1 MVKHKGKKGS
11 LPPKGQLNPI
21 KSRKQKRKEERKQ
34 KKRLKHDFYNKRRC
48 DSKGGEEKEIE
59 SEEEND
65 LKKIEERKKKEKEE
79 KKRKQ
84 EKEKMK
90 QRRKQ
95 LKRENEIEDKNIKR
109 LEKQLKLNK
118 RKGLPASFKEDG
130 LDFLMEFCDADKT
143 DLEQLIRNDDE
154 EGESD
159 EESNSNED
167 KEMEEGGEEREEETD
182 NETEETNQ
190 SEDEEEMEEETE
202 EEEKEEKETDEEE
215 KEEETGAEEEEKE
228 TEEGIEKETEEKEWE
243 DIYGRKRDAKGNI
256 LREEVKEGGS
266 TKYVPPAL
274 RAKLSE
280 GDREKRLRLERQV
293 KGQLNRLAESN
304 LHLISRQIEDYYSTN
319 SRNDMN
325 EVLCCLMTDSLI
337 GPTITPERL
346 IMEHAVLVAV
356 LHANVGTE
364 VGASIVQ
371 TMVTQF
377 NDKYGTYESV
387 PDDQVSPKELDNYV
401 QLIGQLYA
409 FKVIGSELIFGLLNK
424 LAENFEDKDVELI
437 LIVLKS
443 VGFLL
448 RKDDPAKLKD
458 LILNIQ
464 SQSSKKATENNGEAH
479 LRVKFMLETLLAIKN
494 NNVKKIPNYDPT
506 QQQHLQKI
514 IKVFLRGDCQVTPL
528 KIGYNDL
535 LTASTKGRWWV
546 VGSAWT
552 GKEEL
557 EEKVQIS
564 SGPRFS
570 TELQDLARKMR
581 MNTNARKSI
590 FCSIMSSED
599 YIEATERVV
608 KLTIKAQ
615 KEREVLFVILTCCLK
630 EKKKF
635 NPFYSQL
642 VEKLAAVDRKYR
654 IAAQFAIWDK
664 VKEMKSL
671 KEHEIHNLSLFTS
684 RLIQTQVLTLSSL
697 KVIEFSDLDKVSVGF
712 LKTVLGQLLEVK
724 DELKCEI
731 FSLVAQ
737 QSKLSTFKEG
747 LKLFMR
753 HFMLKSNKE
762 LKVKIEQAESWL
774 MSKDKRFVL

>member
-1 MVKHKGKKGS
+1 
-11 LPPKGQLNPI
+11 
-21 KSRKQKRKEERKQ
+21 
-34 KKRLKHDFYNKRRC
+34 
-48 DSKGGEEKEIE
+48 
-59 SEEEND
+59 
-65 LKKIEERKKKEKEE
+65 
-79 KKRKQ
+79 
-84 EKEKMK
+84 
-90 QRRKQ
+90 
-95 LKRENEIEDKNIKR
+95 
-109 LEKQLKLNK
+109 
-118 RKGLPASFKEDG
+118 
-130 LDFLMEFCDADKT
+130 
-143 DLEQLIRNDDE
+143 
-154 EGESD
+154 
-159 EESNSNED
+159 
-167 KEMEEGGEEREEETD
+167 
-182 NETEETNQ
+182 
-190 SEDEEEMEEETE
+190 
-202 EEEKEEKETDEEE
+202 
-215 KEEETGAEEEEKE
+215 
-228 TEEGIEKETEEKEWE
+228 
-243 DIYGRKRDAKGNI
+243 
-256 LREEVKEGGS
+256 
-266 TKYVPPAL
+266 
-274 RAKLSE
+274 
-280 GDREKRLRLERQV
+280 
-293 KGQLNRLAESN
+293 
-304 LHLISRQIEDYYSTN
+304 
-319 SRNDMN
+319 MN
-325 EVLCCLMTDSLI
+325 EVLCCLMMDSLI

-364 VGASIVQ
+364 VGASIIQ

-377 NDKYGTYESV
+377 NDKYGTYEPV
-387 PDDQVSPKELDNYV
+387 PDGQVSPKELDNHV

-424 LAENFEDKDVELI
+424 LAENFEDKEVELI

-448 RKDDPAKLKD
+448 RKDDPVKLKD

-464 SQSSKKATENNGEAH
+464 SQSSKKATENNGKSD

-514 IKVFLRGDCQVTPL
+514 IKAFLRGDCQVTPL

-581 MNTNARKSI
+581 MNTDARKSI

-599 YIEATERVV
+599 YIEATERFV

-615 KEREVLFVILTCCLK
+615 KERKVLFVILTCCLK
-630 EKKKF
+630 EKKKVQSVLLSVGGEVGRCRQEVPDCSSVR
-635 NPFYSQL
+635 NMGQGERDE
-642 VEKLAAVDRKYR
+642 VIE
-654 IAAQFAIWDK
+654 AI
-664 VKEMKSL
+664 
-671 KEHEIHNLSLFTS
+671 EIHNLSLFTS

-731 FSLVAQ
+731 F
-737 QSKLSTFKEG
+737 
-747 LKLFMR
+747 
-753 HFMLKSNKE
+753 
-762 LKVKIEQAESWL
+762 
-774 MSKDKRFVL
+774 